1 MENSMHAPQI
11 AWIALVAASLS
22 IGLAK
27 HGEPREDYNFFSV
40 LISAVIETAIL
51 IWGGFFGG

>member
-1 MENSMHAPQI
+1 MHAPQI
-11 AWIALVAASLS
+11 AWIALVAASLG

-27 HGEPREDYNFFSV
+27 HGEPRGDYNFFTV

>member
-1 MENSMHAPQI
+1 MENRMHAPQI
-11 AWIALVAASLS
+11 TWLCMIALSLG

-27 HGEPREDYNFFSV
+27 HGEPRPNYSFFSI
-40 LISAVIETAIL
+40 LISAAIETGIL